1 MMFAM
6 MHKQHQEQLNKMKEI
21 NKQDIEMAQQSIK
34 KMADHMT
41 SMYSNLQ
48 AAEKKNYNPNKDKEQ
63 LHQRKQNPVHQRGPQ
78 KPMHRKL
85 K

>member
-1 MMFAM
+1 
-6 MHKQHQEQLNKMKEI
+6 MHKQHQEHLNKMKEI